1 MIRLKTK
8 MKCFTLL
15 GFLLSIFSYSSAQ
28 VPPATSKADS
38 LNQANQKHFD
48 TLKNADTVKVVEII
62 SANRYG
68 YAKKDSLTELLLL
81 VGKVALKQEGTI
93 FYADS
98 AVYNRKAKIVEAFK
112 NVHINDRDSVHA
124 Y

>member
-1 MIRLKTK
+1 MIRLRETK
-8 MKCFTLL
+8 MKYATL
-15 GFLLSIFSYSSAQ
+15 GFLLCIFYYSSAQ
-28 VPPATSKADS
+28 QPASSKADS
-38 LNQANQKHFD
+38 LAQANKKITDSSHSKSD
-48 TLKNADTVKVVEII
+48 SLKVVEIL

-98 AVYNRKAKIVEAFK
+98 AVFNRKAKIVEAFK
-112 NVHINDRDSVHA
+112 NVHINDRDSVH
-124 Y
+124 